1 MIGIVQSGHGAAQ
14 RDVTNGVYAEL
25 GDLYPGSLN
34 LRIERGALVEWGEP
48 DKVIVGPE
56 CPLWLWQIV
65 ANEGILVWAMHP
77 HRWPPIQ
84 YAEIVELFATERLR
98 DLLDLDDGDELEVI
112 R

>member
-14 RDVTNGVYAEL
+14 RDVVNGVYLAL

-34 LRIERGALVEWGEP
+34 LRTERGELVDWGEP
-48 DKVIVGPE
+48 DLIIPGPE
-56 CPLWLWQIV
+56 CPLWLWKAHIGDV
-65 ANEGILVWAMHP
+65 DVWVMHP

-84 YAEIVELFATERLR
+84 YAEIAEVFASVRLR
-98 DLLDLDDGDELEVI
+98 DELDLSDGSEVWVE